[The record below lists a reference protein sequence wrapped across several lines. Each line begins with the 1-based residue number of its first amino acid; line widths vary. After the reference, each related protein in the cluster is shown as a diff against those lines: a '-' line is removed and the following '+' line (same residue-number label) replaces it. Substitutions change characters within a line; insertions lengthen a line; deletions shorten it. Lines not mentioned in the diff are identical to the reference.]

1 MAERTDD
8 KRSRPL
14 ISWSI
19 GNKLL
24 AASILMITLVLLVGG
39 LAIWEIH
46 IVASNVNDAFAM
58 EQQRAQSLELL
69 AAGQELIA
77 SLHHVI
83 ITEDAPGASTAV
95 PVSMGTF
102 EFYMSALQTSDGV
115 GDPLGEL
122 DVVYEDLRQA
132 VGEVELLVRQE
143 RWDEAHTVLMQDV
156 VPVNDRLG
164 GVLRQLVSRNDRRVK
179 AVIARTQRTMRQV
192 RLLMLV
198 GMVVT
203 AAVALSWRQ
212 YVFRGMERSIAE
224 LRQGVARITG
234 GDLERRLEIHT
245 GDEIE
250 ELANEFNVMASRLA
264 DLIGSL
270 EERVAERT
278 RELEESLFEL
288 EGAAQVARQAASIRD
303 VEQLLDETVHLISV
317 LFGFYHT
324 GIFMLDETK
333 EYAVLQ
339 AASSEGGRRM
349 LERGHR
355 LKVGEKGI
363 VGHVAGSGTPRIALD
378 VGEDAVYFDNPDM
391 PETRSE
397 MAVPLEVRREIIGV
411 LDVQSQEAKAFSDPD
426 IAIIKSLADQIA
438 LAIENAHLLEE
449 SQQALQELEVL
460 YGRRVREA
468 WRSQPSRQRTA
479 YRFTDAGVERARGV
493 PSLEAQDE
501 PLVSDLVIEEDE
513 GDGRRL
519 ASPIRLRGQEIG
531 SIILRQEPAE
541 EPWSE
546 EELALM
552 EEVSAQIALA
562 LENARL
568 LEETQRRA
576 AREQLTREITDNIRS
591 AVSVEDAI
599 QRAIR
604 EVGRALEASEMI
616 ARIGPEPILRHEQG
630 GDGHE

>member
-1 MAERTDD
+1 
-8 KRSRPL
+8 
-14 ISWSI
+14 
-19 GNKLL
+19 
-24 AASILMITLVLLVGG
+24 
-39 LAIWEIH
+39 
-46 IVASNVNDAFAM
+46 
-58 EQQRAQSLELL
+58 
-69 AAGQELIA
+69 
-77 SLHHVI
+77 
-83 ITEDAPGASTAV
+83 
-95 PVSMGTF
+95 
-102 EFYMSALQTSDGV
+102 
-115 GDPLGEL
+115 
-122 DVVYEDLRQA
+122 
-132 VGEVELLVRQE
+132 
-143 RWDEAHTVLMQDV
+143 
-156 VPVNDRLG
+156 
-164 GVLRQLVSRNDRRVK
+164 
-179 AVIARTQRTMRQV
+179 MRQV
-192 RLLMLV
+192 RLFMLV
-198 GMVVT
+198 GIVVT

-224 LRQGVARITG
+224 LRQGVARIIG
-234 GDLERRLEIHT
+234 GDLERRLDIRT

-324 GIFMLDETK
+324 GIFLLDETK

-339 AASSEGGRRM
+339 AASSEGGHRM

-363 VGHVAGSGTPRIALD
+363 VGHVAGTGTPRIALD

-468 WRSQPSRQRTA
+468 WRGKSGHQRAA
-479 YRFTDAGVERARGV
+479 YRFTDAGVERAHGV
-493 PSLEAQDE
+493 PSLEVQDGSLVTQPAVQDE
-501 PLVSDLVIEEDE
+501 D
-513 GDGRRL
+513 DGRRL

-531 SIILRQEPAE
+531 SIILRQESAE

-576 AREQLTREITDNIRS
+576 AREQLTREITDNIRG

-604 EVGRALEASEMI
+604 EVGQALEASEMI
-616 ARIGPEPILRHEQG
+616 ARIGPEPILRQEQKGDAHE
-630 GDGHE
+630 